1 MANKINCLVI
11 DRHTIQLQEDA
22 RKGDIIDLDE
32 LEQID
37 KSKVEEIYE
46 QGRNEYTAGKV
57 QSAKLEAAAAYEQE
71 KGAVSNAHNAEIQK
85 LKDSYNQQ
93 IQELKDAQAKELQKL
108 NNQITELNGKYEK
121 DIALKDEKIGS
132 IEKETSGKV
141 TQEYEKKL
149 SEQKTE
155 YEIKINNL
163 QNQVAGYDQAK
174 NAELAQKD
182 AAFTAEKSELEN
194 GYKDQIRGIEDN
206 YKGQLQE
213 KDEKIANLERARSS
227 LSNKLIGE
235 DLEQWAIREY
245 NNQCMLGGFGE
256 YTTFDKANTSIRD
269 EGEQKGTK
277 PDFLFRVYADKEHV
291 ESELTS
297 VCLEMK
303 SESPDSVNR
312 QKNSKFYDK
321 LNQDRIKNNCEYA
334 LLVSELELDN
344 ANDCPIAKVPG
355 FEKMYVVRPQYMI
368 PFLSL
373 IYSLGQKYA
382 ELLTAEKKEALL
394 LKNKEDLIN
403 EFEGFKKTYLENPLG
418 KLENKV
424 GDIKKEA
431 ENAKRSVDKI
441 IGYSNDILDNEI
453 SNIKTKIDRFD
464 IRKIGRKLDKLEKSD
479 N

>member
-11 DRHTIQLQEDA
+11 GRHTIQLQEDA
-22 RKGDIIDLDE
+22 HKGDIIDLDA

-57 QSAKLEAAAAYEQE
+57 HSAKLEAAAAYEQE
-71 KGAVSNAHNAEIQK
+71 KGAADNAYNAKIQE
-85 LKDSYNQQ
+85 LKDSYNQK
-93 IQELKDAQAKELQKL
+93 IQELNETHNAEIGKL
-108 NNQITELNGKYEK
+108 KTQTTELNGKYEK
-121 DIALKDEKIGS
+121 DIALKNEQIGS

-149 SEQKTE
+149 SDQKTD

-163 QNQVAGYDQAK
+163 NNTISGYDNAK
-174 NAELAQKD
+174 KVELAQKD
-182 AAFTAEKSELEN
+182 AAFTTEKSKLEN
-194 GYKDQIRGIEDN
+194 EYKDQIRGIEDN

-213 KDEKIANLERARSS
+213 KEEKIASLERARSS
-227 LSNKLIGE
+227 LNNKLIGE
-235 DLEQWAIREY
+235 DLEQWAMREY

-256 YTTFDKANTSIRD
+256 YTTFEKANTAIRD
-269 EGEQKGTK
+269 EGEQRGTK
-277 PDFLFRVYADKEHV
+277 PDFLFRVYANKEHAGN
-291 ESELTS
+291 ELTS

-312 QKNSKFYDK
+312 HKNSDFYEK
-321 LNQDRIKNNCEYA
+321 LNKDRIKNNCEYA

-344 ANDCPIAKVPG
+344 SNDCPIAKVSG

-373 IYSLGQKYA
+373 IYSLGNKYA
-382 ELLTAEKKEALL
+382 ELINAKNKEVLE
-394 LKNKEDLIN
+394 LKNKQDIVD
-403 EFEGFKKTYLENPLG
+403 EFEKFKTTYLDKPLTS
-418 KLENKV
+418 LETKV
-424 GDIKKEA
+424 
-431 ENAKRSVDKI
+431 
-441 IGYSNDILDNEI
+441 
-453 SNIKTKIDRFD
+453 TKINSEATKARTSADTIVNLSNQILNSDIENIRTKIERFD
-464 IRKIGRKLDKLEKSD
+464 IRKIGRALGKIEESE